1 VCGLYV
7 WVGKVGGGLSPHSSS
22 TPMHIF
28 TLFVKKNMSLD
39 VFVCFKWF
47 NKERVDK
54 ANGEANDC

>member
-1 VCGLYV
+1 MGWEGGRGLEPP
-7 WVGKVGGGLSPHSSS
+7 LLLHPHA
-22 TPMHIF
+22 HIH
-28 TLFVKKNMSLD
+28 VICQKNMSLD